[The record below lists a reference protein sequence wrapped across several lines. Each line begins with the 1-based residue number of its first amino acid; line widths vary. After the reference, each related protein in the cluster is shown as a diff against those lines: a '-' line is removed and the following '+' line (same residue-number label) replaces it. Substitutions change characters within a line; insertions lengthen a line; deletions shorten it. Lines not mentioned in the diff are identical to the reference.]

1 MLVQGKFFGYFLAAT
16 EFSANASCCSWTLC
30 KPNLHRYKLCMKVA
44 KVPTCSSPACVRIYQ
59 LESFLESTP
68 SYLGLENCDEVLRLC
83 NSSGPLAFL
92 QASKQFLQI
101 KRQQMTPGPRA
112 GPSHPSDSFSVEHL
126 VMGNHNPRDLAGV
139 PENCLTS
146 LTQDGVGMRSSPPL
160 HGLMTSI
167 LLLGTLPPPYEGSRA
182 CLLKRW
188 GICLEPAPSNRHVSR
203 LQLRCPLAAGTSRI
217 VDRHVRRPV
226 VDEHLA
232 SYCPCGFV

>member
-1 MLVQGKFFGYFLAAT
+1 MLVQGKFFGYFLVAT

-44 KVPTCSSPACVRIYQ
+44 KVPACSSPACVRIYQ
-59 LESFLESTP
+59 LDSFLESTP

-83 NSSGPLAFL
+83 NSSVPLAFL

-126 VMGNHNPRDLAGV
+126 VMGNHNPRDLAGG

-146 LTQDGVGMRSSPPL
+146 LTQDGVGMRSSGERTGQKCPSVQS
-160 HGLMTSI
+160 T
-167 LLLGTLPPPYEGSRA
+167 EQRE
-182 CLLKRW
+182 RW
-188 GICLEPAPSNRHVSR
+188 LDPAPGWCSSATCVRCLWLARGPRNLLTSPGERG
-203 LQLRCPLAAGTSRI
+203 QDQEKAGPAPALRSGGGK
-217 VDRHVRRPV
+217 RP
-226 VDEHLA
+226 
-232 SYCPCGFV
+232 GGK